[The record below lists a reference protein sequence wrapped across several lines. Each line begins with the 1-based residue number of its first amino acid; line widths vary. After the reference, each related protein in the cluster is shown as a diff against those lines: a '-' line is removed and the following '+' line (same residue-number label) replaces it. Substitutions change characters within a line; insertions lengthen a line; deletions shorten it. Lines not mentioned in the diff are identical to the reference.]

1 MDTALCFL
9 QNIANFNGQEQR
21 NLELMV
27 NTVYD

>member
-1 MDTALCFL
+1 MDRALCFF

-27 NTVYD
+27 NICL